1 MMCGCVY
8 EEYFE
13 DNAEAEIEEIREQ
26 ARRERDYPEIEYT
39 TETEDA

>member
-8 EEYFE
+8 EEYFLKDD

-26 ARRERDYPEIEYT
+26 AREERDREYQ
-39 TETEDA
+39 EAA